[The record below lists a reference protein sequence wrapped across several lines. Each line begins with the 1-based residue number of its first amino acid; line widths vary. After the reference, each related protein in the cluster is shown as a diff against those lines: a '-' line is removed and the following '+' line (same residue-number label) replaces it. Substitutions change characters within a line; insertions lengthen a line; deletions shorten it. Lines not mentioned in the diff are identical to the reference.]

1 MRPLSIC
8 SPHLPPSDPLCSFSQ
23 PERLSLQ
30 TVQAAETLLRAAQLE
45 TMGDEMWP
53 FLEQVAIAA
62 LDCGRRELAEVSHV
76 TRVLSERERLGHWEE
91 AARMGHSL
99 ELL

>member
-1 MRPLSIC
+1 
-8 SPHLPPSDPLCSFSQ
+8 
-23 PERLSLQ
+23 
-30 TVQAAETLLRAAQLE
+30 
-45 TMGDEMWP
+45 
-53 FLEQVAIAA
+53 
-62 LDCGRRELAEVSHV
+62 VSHV